1 MREKTEKER
10 EEGKMEKDKQIQN
23 QIHVRGMMDRR
34 RRKLGKERNGG
45 EKQECNQIRI
55 IDTRGFFFSFTY

>member
-1 MREKTEKER
+1 MALRETREERMREKTEKER

-34 RRKLGKERNGG
+34 RRKLGKERNGR
-45 EKQECNQIRI
+45 KNKSV
-55 IDTRGFFFSFTY
+55 TRSVL